1 MNNTIFNP
9 GTDDAHSLPFTPIT
23 LELSDRVEAIRAA
36 SGSTLYVYTF
46 ASLFAWQEAER
57 YDICVSDDSFVVR
70 HGVRGD
76 DVYMFPCGSDSGKKR
91 LIDALMAEGSPSFSF
106 VTDEDRSFLEKEY
119 PEKFAFVDCRDDYPY
134 LYDRDDQIALKGKNF
149 KTLRSHVHSG
159 LVSAREWTWELL
171 TPDNVPRAIEITRE
185 WAKGRAPG
193 DLGDA
198 EPAETALRHFEA
210 LKLWGV
216 LFMADEVDA
225 AYVAGVFVTPE
236 IFDTSFCKV
245 PDKRRDSFIKW
256 ELCRH
261 LPPRVKTVDSEEDMG
276 LEGLRTH
283 KLMRQPKELIRIWKG
298 IPQ

>member
-1 MNNTIFNP
+1 MP
-9 GTDDAHSLPFTPIT
+9 GIGDATALRFSPIT
-23 LELSDRVEAIRAA
+23 LSQARRVEEIRAA

-46 ASLFAWQEAER
+46 ASMFAWEKAER
-57 YDICVSDDSFVVR
+57 YAICISDDAFVVR

-76 DVYMFPCGSDSGKKR
+76 DVYMFPCGSEGGKKR
-91 LIDALMAEGSPSFSF
+91 LIDALMAGGSPSFSY
-106 VTDEDRSFLEKEY
+106 VTDEDMAFLQREY
-119 PEKFAFVDCRDDYPY
+119 PGKFSFVDCRDDYPY
-134 LYDRDDQIALKGKNF
+134 LYDRDDQIALAGKNY
-149 KTLRSHVHSG
+149 KTLRNHVHSG
-159 LVSAREWTWELL
+159 LASAGEWTSELM
-171 TPDNVPRAIEITRE
+171 TPDNVRRAIDITRE

-198 EPAETALRHFEA
+198 EPAERALRHFKA

-216 LFMADEVDA
+216 LFMADGVDA
-225 AYVAGVFVTPE
+225 AYIAGVFVTPE

-245 PDKRRDSFIKW
+245 LDKRRDSFIKW

-283 KLMRQPKELIRIWKG
+283 KLMRQPKELVRIWKG
-298 IPQ
+298 IPK